1 MKKIATILVLLV
13 IISCSITSANN
24 IQSEETDEN
33 KQNHISKFWGDSD
46 IKLTNGT
53 GFFEVAQDENG
64 VWWFITPEGNI
75 FYSMGLN
82 CVLPN
87 GRPEYT
93 KSILEK
99 YGNYENWAD
108 AQILR
113 YKNWN
118 YNTLGAWCNLTLLK
132 NIPYTYQI
140 KTFAEE
146 EFLVARKLPDIWN
159 PEWRE
164 MVRSKIENETSKFR
178 DDPYLIGYWIDN
190 EVNWGPDIFDKK
202 TILEE
207 IISTKCESPYGGKHR
222 AVDFLRDRYE
232 DDIKEFNRVWNM
244 RLENF
249 DELYDVTDLGRN
261 GWIAQH
267 SPFNK
272 QLREDIQA
280 FDQYFAETYFN
291 YTTSLIREND
301 PNHLILGVRFH
312 TWGTPREV
320 IEMCGRYCDVV
331 SVNYYRFNGWV
342 KYEMIKYIQCG
353 LYGCVPL
360 DNWME
365 RYHRLSGEK
374 PLIVGE
380 FGFAALDSGQRRPMG
395 AAKLLLAQKD
405 RADYFEWYA
414 RNCLR
419 TPYVVG
425 YHWFSF
431 VDKIKKDID
440 TNVGVV
446 NIYDKEYNLLVNRMA
461 EVNKQAYEIHSRSCL
476 FN

>member
-1 MKKIATILVLLV
+1 M
-13 IISCSITSANN
+13 SCGITSANN
-24 IQSEETDEN
+24 IQSDAADEN
-33 KQNHISKFWGDSD
+33 KQNPVSKIVGCSD

-53 GFFEVAQDENG
+53 GFFEVFKDDNNI
-64 VWWFITPEGNI
+64 WWFVTPDGYA
-75 FYSMGLN
+75 FYSIGLN
-82 CVLPN
+82 CVTPEA
-87 GRPEYT
+87 RPEYT
-93 KSILEK
+93 KSVMEK
-99 YGNYENWAD
+99 YNSYAKWAD
-108 AQILR
+108 GIIWR
-113 YKNWN
+113 YQNWS
-118 YNTLGAWCNLTLLK
+118 YNTLGAWCKYDLFNNL
-132 NIPYTYQI
+132 PYTYQI
-140 KTFAEE
+140 KTFGDPQ
-146 EFLVARKLPDIWN
+146 FLTARKLPDVWD
-159 PEWRE
+159 PMWRE
-164 MVRSKIENETSKFR
+164 MVRKKIENTTERFR
-178 DDPYLIGYWIDN
+178 EDPYLIGYWLDN
-190 EVNWGPDIFDKK
+190 EINWGPDIFDKN

-207 IISTKCESPYGGKHR
+207 FISAKCESSDDGKYH
-222 AVDFLRDRYE
+222 AVNFLRNRYE
-232 DDIKEFNRVWNM
+232 DNIKEFNRVWNM
-244 RLENF
+244 HLENF
-249 DELYDVTDLGRN
+249 DELYYVTDLGRN

-272 QLREDIQA
+272 KLREDIQA

-320 IEMCGRYCDVV
+320 IEMCGKYCDVV

-365 RYHRLSGEK
+365 RYYRLSGGK

-419 TPYVVG
+419 TSYVVG

-431 VDKIKKDID
+431 VDKIKKDVD

-461 EVNKQAYEIHSRSCL
+461 EVNKQAYEIHSRGCL